1 MPWETQPLAISAT
14 DRARAH
20 WRATLETDEGL
31 QVLWSRAPL
40 DRGRASALPLSGAD
54 VSYTTEGW
62 LRQTA

>member
-1 MPWETQPLAISAT
+1 
-14 DRARAH
+14 
-20 WRATLETDEGL
+20 LETDEGL